1 MTPIAPHIA
10 TFLREQL
17 PRQRGAST
25 HTTESYAYTFQLL
38 FQFASQRFKVP
49 PSQLVLEQLDAS
61 LVMDFLAYLETT
73 RHNTASTRNAR
84 LAAIK
89 SFVRF
94 LEYRLPALLDQCHRI
109 LAIPSKRVDV
119 SLITYL
125 SMTEMEAIL
134 NAPDL
139 RTRRGI
145 RDRAMLHVG
154 FATGLRVSEL
164 LSLPLTALT
173 FQPTPSLRV
182 WGKGRRERALPLWKQ
197 AAADVRAWLAVR
209 GEQSAPELF
218 LSASGR
224 GLTRV
229 GFTYVL
235 QKYVAAAVP
244 SCPSLHGKMISP
256 HVTRHTC
263 AMIIFQATKD
273 LRKVSLWLGHAH
285 MQTTEMYLRADPVE
299 KIEALE
305 AVTPPSLRRGQ
316 FTVPDKLI
324 ALLQGASL

>member
-10 TFLREQL
+10 AFLRERL
-17 PRQRGAST
+17 PLQRGASS
-25 HTTESYAYTFQLL
+25 HTTASYAYTFQLL
-38 FQFASQRFKVP
+38 FQFASDRFKVA
-49 PSQLVLEQLDAS
+49 PSQLMLEQLDAP
-61 LVMDFLAYLETT
+61 LVMDFLAHLETV

-89 SFVRF
+89 SFLRF
-94 LEYRLPALLDQCHRI
+94 LEYRLPALLDQCHRV
-109 LAIPSKRVDV
+109 LAIPSKRVEV
-119 SLITYL
+119 PLITYL

-134 NAPDL
+134 NAPDV
-139 RTRRGI
+139 RTRMGI
-145 RDRAMLHVG
+145 RDRAMLHLG
-154 FATGLRVSEL
+154 FAAGLRVSEL
-164 LSLPLTALT
+164 ITLPMTALT
-173 FQPTPSLRV
+173 FQPVPSIRV
-182 WGKGRRERALPLWKQ
+182 CGKGRRERALPLWKQ

-209 GEQSAPELF
+209 GEQSALEIF
-218 LSASGR
+218 LSASGQA
-224 GLTRV
+224 LTRV

-244 SCPSLHGKMISP
+244 HCPSLHGKTISP
-256 HVTRHTC
+256 HVLRHTC

-285 MQTTEMYLRADPVE
+285 MQTTEIYLRADPVE
-299 KIEALE
+299 KIEAIE

-324 ALLQGASL
+324 ALLQGSSL